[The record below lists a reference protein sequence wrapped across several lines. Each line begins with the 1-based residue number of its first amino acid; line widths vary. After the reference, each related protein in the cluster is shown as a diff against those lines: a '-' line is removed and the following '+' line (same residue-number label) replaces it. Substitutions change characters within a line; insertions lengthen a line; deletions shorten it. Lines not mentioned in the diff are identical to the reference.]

1 MSHYIT
7 IDLED
12 YIDEFTDMV
21 MRDKYLRTDLIEA
34 LKKEGYFPSNSLND
48 TKDET
53 NINLNKLVDNYWKLT
68 VEEEDIIRKMAD
80 RF

>member
-34 LKKEGYFPSNSLND
+34 LKKEGYLPSNSLND

-68 VEEEDIIRKMAD
+68 AEEEEVIRKMAD

>member
-21 MRDKYLRTDLIEA
+21 MRVKYLRTDLIDA
-34 LKKEGYFPSNSLND
+34 LTKEGYLPSNSLND

-68 VEEEDIIRKMAD
+68 IEEEDVIRKMAD

>member
-1 MSHYIT
+1 MSAKYIRK
-7 IDLED
+7 DLLD
-12 YIDEFTDMV
+12 
-21 MRDKYLRTDLIEA
+21 A
-34 LKKEGYFPSNSLND
+34 LKKEGYIPSNSLND

-68 VEEEDIIRKMAD
+68 IEEEDVIRKMAD

>member
-21 MRDKYLRTDLIEA
+21 MSAKYIRKDLLDA
-34 LKKEGYFPSNSLND
+34 LKKEGYIPSNSLND

-68 VEEEDIIRKMAD
+68 IEEEDVIRKMAD

>member
-21 MRDKYLRTDLIEA
+21 MRCKYLRTDLIED
-34 LKKEGYFPSNSLND
+34 LKKEGHISSNSLND

-68 VEEEDIIRKMAD
+68 AEEEEVIRKMAD

>member
-21 MRDKYLRTDLIEA
+21 MRVRYLRTDLIDA
-34 LKKEGYFPSNSLND
+34 LTKEGHIPSNSLND